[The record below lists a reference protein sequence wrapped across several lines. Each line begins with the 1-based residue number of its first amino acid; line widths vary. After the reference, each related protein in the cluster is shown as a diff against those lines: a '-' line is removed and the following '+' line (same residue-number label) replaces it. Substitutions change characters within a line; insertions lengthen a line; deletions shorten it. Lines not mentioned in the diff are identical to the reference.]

1 MRGRSVA
8 VLVVALWALLALP
21 ALRAYAGSPEEI
33 TAAIALY
40 DDLEYEQAIVALDAA
55 LAQPGLTP
63 AQVASEQRYRL
74 LSFVALGREADA
86 RAAARALLA
95 VDRDYELPRTE
106 SQRALDLLSEE
117 RAALPA
123 VVVEARPV
131 TLTQS
136 ASPATPKR
144 GTPVV
149 IRATVS
155 DPGARSQRVV
165 VHHRIRGEQGY
176 STMRARRLGPGSFEA
191 VVPGAFVRAPALEYY
206 VVAEDAAG
214 TALASQGSATEPLQ
228 VTLARGKKGGSVL
241 GKWWFWAAVGG
252 LAIVGTGAVLLAG
265 DDGGG
270 GSTDATVT
278 VTVNLMP

>member
-8 VLVVALWALLALP
+8 VLVVAVWALLALP
-21 ALRAYAGSPEEI
+21 ALRAYADSPAEI

-63 AQVASEQRYRL
+63 AQVASAQRYRL

-106 SQRALDLLSEE
+106 SQRALDIVSEE

-206 VVAEDAAG
+206 VCLLYTSDAAD
-214 TALASQGSATEPLQ
+214 E
-228 VTLARGKKGGSVL
+228 
-241 GKWWFWAAVGG
+241 
-252 LAIVGTGAVLLAG
+252 
-265 DDGGG
+265 
-270 GSTDATVT
+270 
-278 VTVNLMP
+278 

>member
-1 MRGRSVA
+1 MRGRSLG

-21 ALRAYAGSPEEI
+21 ALRAYADSAQL
-33 TAAIALY
+33 TAAVALY
-40 DDLEYEQAIVALDAA
+40 DDLEYEKAIVALDAA
-55 LAQPGLTP
+55 LAQPGLAP
-63 AQVASEQRYRL
+63 ADVASAQRYRL

-95 VDRDYELPRTE
+95 VDRDYQLPRTE
-106 SQRALDLLSEE
+106 SQRALDILSEE
-117 RAALPA
+117 RASLPA
-123 VVVEARPV
+123 VVAPAANPV

-136 ASPATPKR
+136 ASPAAPKR

-155 DPGARSQRVV
+155 DPDARSQRVV
-165 VHHRIRGEQGY
+165 VRHRIRGEQGY

-191 VVPGAFVRAPALEYY
+191 VVPGAFVRAPALQYY
-206 VVAEDAAG
+206 VVAEDATG
-214 TALASQGSATEPLQ
+214 VALASEGSAAEPLE

-252 LAIVGTGAVLLAG
+252 LAIAGTGAVLLAG

-270 GSTDATVT
+270 GSKDAIVT